1 MPSLPKSSYT
11 RIGQRIR
18 ELRIRN
24 SLSRSELAGKARL
37 KAGYISRLEDGYE
50 IPDCGTL
57 RVLAGAL
64 SVPLYYLFCA
74 GEEPLPT
81 PRLTPRPTLDEL
93 VVDGCVRSKANSIFG
108 AICTTVLSQ
117 IELCLYKVL
126 PSSVGQRSAN
136 SRDEGRM
143 SDG

>member
-1 MPSLPKSSYT
+1 MSSLQGYSHT

-18 ELRIRN
+18 ELRIQN
-24 SLSRSELAGKARL
+24 SLSRSELADKARL
-37 KAGYISRLEDGYE
+37 KAGYISRLEDGHA

-64 SVPLYYLFCA
+64 SVPLYRLFCA

-93 VVDGCVRSKANSIFG
+93 VVENCVRSKANSIFG
-108 AICTTVLSQ
+108 AIWTMALSR
-117 IELCLYKVL
+117 IETGLHKVL
-126 PSSVGQRSAN
+126 PSSPGQRSAKGADVD
-136 SRDEGRM
+136 R
-143 SDG
+143 